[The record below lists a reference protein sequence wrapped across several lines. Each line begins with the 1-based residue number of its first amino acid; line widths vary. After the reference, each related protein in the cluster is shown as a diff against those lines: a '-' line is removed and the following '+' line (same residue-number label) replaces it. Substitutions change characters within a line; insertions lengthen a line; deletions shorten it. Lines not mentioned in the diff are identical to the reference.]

1 MFGQS
6 LHTAPPSSILFSFR
20 LSPPGLFTQLQNEG
34 RSFLPS
40 PNPGLIYVYFRLPT
54 TWGNGN
60 ATPTQS
66 PVNSPYA
73 DNGTFW
79 GLERHAEPLTVNDF
93 VDTSAGCTEPA
104 PAPGGS
110 SCSVACEPH
119 KASTAS
125 WPHADHQLTG
135 FQPGTITMGILDLR
149 PESQHP
155 RLDQVLWVSCRK
167 LKKKKKNLH

>member
-1 MFGQS
+1 MGSPCTQ
-6 LHTAPPSSILFSFR
+6 HPPPSFSLASGCLPLDCLHSCR
-20 LSPPGLFTQLQNEG
+20 MKG

-104 PAPGGS
+104 AAPGGS

-135 FQPGTITMGILDLR
+135 FQPGIITMGILDLR

-155 RLDQVLWVSCRK
+155 RFHQVLWVSCRK
-167 LKKKKKNLH
+167 LKKKKK